1 VSAPRSRVL
10 VVDDSPTARRLL
22 ARSLA
27 GETDI
32 EVVGEAGDA
41 AHAHQLVGESGPDVI
56 TLDLEMPGINGLD
69 FLRRLMK
76 ERPTPVIV
84 VSSHT
89 PPGSMMALDALRAGA
104 VDVILKP
111 RGSVALAG
119 LGAMLKERIRG
130 LRQADVFV
138 RAELLP
144 RGTNGSVSIA
154 TQVPG
159 DGIIAIGAS
168 AGGPQAIEALLTRLP
183 VESPPI
189 LIVQHM
195 PPTFV
200 PLLVQRLDQS
210 CSLRVVVAKG
220 GETLSRG
227 TVYLAPGDQHLL
239 VDQQDG
245 VLRLRTSHGA
255 RVHFHRPSVDVL
267 FQSLA
272 RLRQVTI
279 VGVLLTGMG
288 QDGAE
293 GMLALRGE
301 GHETIAEDRRSCVVF
316 GMPRAAIARGAARRV
331 LPLDLIPAAI
341 LGCFEGSG
349 LGDRSP

>member
-1 VSAPRSRVL
+1 MLSSRSRVL
-10 VVDDSPTARRLL
+10 VVDDSPTARRML

-27 GETDI
+27 GEADI

-41 AHAHQLVGESGPDVI
+41 ARAHELVGEIGPDVI
-56 TLDLEMPGINGLD
+56 TLDLEMPGTYGLD
-69 FLRRLMK
+69 FLRQLMR

-84 VSSHT
+84 VSAHT
-89 PPGSMMALDALRAGA
+89 APGSLVALDALRAGA

-119 LGAMLKERIRG
+119 LGAMLKEKIRG
-130 LRQADVFV
+130 LRQSDVTV
-138 RAELLP
+138 HAEAP
-144 RGTNGSVSIA
+144 VRGTNRSVPIA
-154 TQVPG
+154 PPQG

-195 PPTFV
+195 PATFV

-210 CSLRVVVAKG
+210 CALRVVVANG

-239 VDQQDG
+239 VDQHAG
-245 VLRLRTSHGA
+245 VLRLRTSRGP
-255 RVHFHRPSVDVL
+255 RVRFHRPAVDVL

-272 RLRQVTI
+272 RLRQVTV

-288 QDGAE
+288 EDGAD
-293 GMLALRGE
+293 GMLALHRE

-316 GMPRAAIARGAARRV
+316 GMPRAAIARGAVSKV
-331 LPLDLIPAAI
+331 LPLDLIPPAI
-341 LGCFEGSG
+341 VSCFE
-349 LGDRSP
+349 RSSQP

>member
-1 VSAPRSRVL
+1 MSSVRSRVL
-10 VVDDSPTARRLL
+10 VVDDSATARRML
-22 ARSLA
+22 ARSLE
-27 GETDI
+27 GEADI

-41 AHAHQLVGESGPDVI
+41 ERAHQLVEESGPDVI
-56 TLDLEMPGINGLD
+56 TLDLEMPGTDGLV
-69 FLRRLMK
+69 FLRQLMK
-76 ERPTPVIV
+76 QRPTPVIV

-89 PPGSMMALDALRAGA
+89 RPGSITALEALRAGA
-104 VDVILKP
+104 LDVILKP
-111 RGSVALAG
+111 RGSAALAG
-119 LGAMLKERIRG
+119 LGAMLKEKIRG
-130 LRQADVFV
+130 LRQSDVAVRADVRF
-138 RAELLP
+138 
-144 RGTNGSVSIA
+144 RGGNRPVAIA
-154 TQVPG
+154 HPSG

-195 PPTFV
+195 PATFV

-220 GETLSRG
+220 GETPSRG

-239 VDQQDG
+239 VGQQDG
-245 VLRLRTSHGA
+245 ALRLRTSRGA
-255 RVHFHRPSVDVL
+255 RVHFHRPAVDVL

-288 QDGAE
+288 EDGAD
-293 GMLALRGE
+293 GMLALHRE

-316 GMPRAAIARGAARRV
+316 GMPRAAIQRGAVRRV
-331 LPLDLIPAAI
+331 LPLDLIPSAI
-341 LGCFEGSG
+341 LGCFE
-349 LGDRSP
+349 RSAQP

>member
-1 VSAPRSRVL
+1 MSSLRSRVL
-10 VVDDSPTARRLL
+10 VVDDSATARRML
-22 ARSLA
+22 ARSLE
-27 GETDI
+27 GEPDI

-41 AHAHQLVGESGPDVI
+41 ARAHQLVEESGPDVI
-56 TLDLEMPGINGLD
+56 TLDLEMPGTDGLV
-69 FLRRLMK
+69 FLRQLMK

-89 PPGSMMALDALRAGA
+89 APGSVTALEALRAGA
-104 VDVILKP
+104 LDVILKP
-111 RGSVALAG
+111 RGSAALAG
-119 LGAMLKERIRG
+119 LGARLKETIRG
-130 LRQADVFV
+130 LRQSDVAVRADV
-138 RAELLP
+138 RL
-144 RGTNGSVSIA
+144 RGGNRPLAIA
-154 TQVPG
+154 QPSG

-195 PPTFV
+195 PATFV

-245 VLRLRTSHGA
+245 VVRLRTSRGA
-255 RVHFHRPSVDVL
+255 RVRFHRPAVDVL

-272 RLRQVTI
+272 RLSRVTI

-288 QDGAE
+288 EDGAD
-293 GMLALRGE
+293 GMLALHRE

-331 LPLDLIPAAI
+331 LPLDLIPSAI
-341 LGCFEGSG
+341 LGCFEPGAQT
-349 LGDRSP
+349 